1 MAVWDEQLEDAS
13 EAWRRWCR
21 TLEGVGL
28 QALRQTITHD
38 EVDLAEGLRHMG
50 RMARLVLQVT
60 MENRDSAHPYLWR
73 SLGPDLKMGGDNPQG
88 LYLAAPINGS
98 DTFRVH
104 GTRGSARWMSFLTGR
119 TPAAVAAGEAA
130 WGAALFSPDLQ
141 VGEDG
146 RFEIMIAPTPHAG
159 NWLRSDAFSATL
171 MIRQFFG
178 TPDAVRPMD
187 IRIENLTR
195 GDEASPL
202 LALDGAIAGIDAAG
216 AMFAGMVPAM
226 QSELIAKG
234 AAKNRFATDI
244 GDPTSRAGG
253 VPGGNSVTA
262 RWALEPSQALLVE
275 VTPPTPC
282 AYWDAQ
288 VGNGWYE
295 SFDYRNRFSGLT
307 CEQAHL
313 RDDGL
318 LTLVVAQEDPDTVN
332 WLETAHHSEG
342 HIAIRWQLS
351 EGNLPIP
358 RCRVVDVAA
367 VRELTGLPAVDPE
380 QRRRMRQKLRTAF
393 DARFRP

>member
-332 WLETAHHSEG
+332 WL
-342 HIAIRWQLS
+342 
-351 EGNLPIP
+351 
-358 RCRVVDVAA
+358 
-367 VRELTGLPAVDPE
+367 
-380 QRRRMRQKLRTAF
+380 
-393 DARFRP
+393 

>member
-1 MAVWDEQLEDAS
+1 MVVWNEQLEDAS

-21 TLEGVGL
+21 TLESVGL

-38 EVDLAEGLRHMG
+38 EIDLAEGLRHMG

-119 TPAAVAAGEAA
+119 TPGAVAAGEAA
-130 WGAALFSPDLQ
+130 WGAALFSPGLQ
-141 VGEDG
+141 VDEDG

-178 TPDAVRPMD
+178 TPDEVRPMD

-202 LALDGAIAGIDAAG
+202 LVLDGAIAGIDAAA

-234 AAKNRFATDI
+234 RAKNRFATDI

-318 LTLVVAQEDPDTVN
+318 LTLVVAQEDPGTVN
-332 WLETAHHSEG
+332 WLETAHHREG

-380 QRRRMRQKLRTAF
+380 QRRRMRQMLRTAF

>member
-1 MAVWDEQLEDAS
+1 MVVWNEQLEDAS

-21 TLEGVGL
+21 TLESVGL

-38 EVDLAEGLRHMG
+38 EIDLAEGLRHMG

-178 TPDAVRPMD
+178 TPDDVRPMD

-202 LALDGAIAGIDAAG
+202 LVLDGAIAGIDAAA

-234 AAKNRFATDI
+234 TAKNRFATDI

-313 RDDGL
+313 RDDGS
-318 LTLVVAQEDPDTVN
+318 LTLVVAQEDPGTVN
-332 WLETAHHSEG
+332 WLETAHHREG

-358 RCRVVDVAA
+358 RCRVVDVTA
-367 VRELTGLPAVDPE
+367 VRELTGLPTVDPQ
-380 QRRRMRQKLRTAF
+380 QRRRMRQVLRTAF